1 MSQAPVDSGP
11 EAGATAPLSAL
22 LRRATRHETR
32 FDNGVVVWHRW
43 GVAGGGPRPLV
54 LLHGGS
60 GSWTHWVRNLNALV
74 AAGRDV
80 WVPDMPGFGDS
91 AAPAVGEDADALPE
105 PIEQGLQQLLG
116 DAACDLVGFS
126 FGGMVAGFLA
136 ERWPQRVSRL
146 VLVGAA
152 GLGLDPAE
160 PIVLKP
166 WMLMRNEAGRAQAHR
181 HNLAALM
188 LWRPDSVDDLAVA
201 LHAANLLRDRL
212 TRRRISRT
220 DVLRRSLRRLAC
232 PVHGIYGAQDV
243 LFRGHHAALAEALA
257 DAPDFRG
264 LQLMPDA
271 GHWVQYECAEAF
283 DQALA
288 RALGHSGGPGAACET
303 TRG

>member
-1 MSQAPVDSGP
+1 MSHASSASSPD
-11 EAGATAPLSAL
+11 AGALAPLRAL
-22 LRRATRHETR
+22 LGQATRHETR
-32 FDNGVVVWHRW
+32 FDNGTVVWHRW

-60 GSWTHWVRNLNALV
+60 GSWNHWARNIEALV
-74 AAGRDV
+74 AAGREV
-80 WVPDMPGFGDS
+80 WVPDLPGFGDS

-116 DAACDLVGFS
+116 DAACDVVGFS

-136 ERWPQRVSRL
+136 ERWPQRVSHL

-152 GLGLDPAE
+152 GLGIDPAE

-166 WMLMRNEAGRAQAHR
+166 WMLMRNEAGRGQAHR
-181 HNLAALM
+181 HNLAVLM

-201 LHAANLLRDRL
+201 LHAANMPRDRL

-220 DVLRRSLRRLAC
+220 DVLRRNLRRLVC

-257 DAPDFRG
+257 EAPDFRG
-264 LQLMPDA
+264 LQLVPDA
-271 GHWVQYECAEAF
+271 GHWVQYECAAAF

-288 RALGHSGGPGAACET
+288 RALDNSGEPRAA
-303 TRG
+303 

>member
-1 MSQAPVDSGP
+1 MSAASDASAADGGP
-11 EAGATAPLSAL
+11 TAPLQAL
-22 LRRATRHETR
+22 LRQATRFETR
-32 FDNGVVVWHRW
+32 FDNGGLVWHRW
-43 GVAGGGPRPLV
+43 GLVGGSRRPLV

-60 GSWTHWVRNLNALV
+60 GSWNHWVRNIDALV
-74 AAGRDV
+74 AAGHEL
-80 WVPDMPGFGDS
+80 WVPDLPGFGES

-105 PIEQGLQQLLG
+105 PVEQGLQQLLG
-116 DAACDLVGFS
+116 DAACNLVGFS

-136 ERWPQRVSRL
+136 ERWPQRVARL

-166 WMLMRNEAGRAQAHR
+166 WMLMRNESSRAQAHR

-188 LWRPDSVDDLAVA
+188 LWRAASVDELAVA
-201 LHAANLLRDRL
+201 LHAANMPRDRL

-257 DAPDFRG
+257 EAPDFRG
-264 LQLMPDA
+264 LQLVPEA
-271 GHWVQYECAEAF
+271 GHWVQYERAAAF

-288 RALGHSGGPGAACET
+288 RALDEDALQPPACET
-303 TRG
+303 TRA